1 MGYSKEL
8 TAKAK
13 EYFKRRLNLE
23 ISDTEAESYLKSLS
37 LFGELLIK
45 VSFPQSP
52 STGRPR
58 APRHVARR
66 PDPVGGSVGRSGTK
80 LVPQYLRSAYVISK
94 GADKDG

>member
-1 MGYSKEL
+1 LYSKEL

-45 VSFPQSP
+45 VNFPQSP
-52 STGRPR
+52 ATGRPR

-66 PDPVGGSVGRSGTK
+66 PKLVASLRKGTK